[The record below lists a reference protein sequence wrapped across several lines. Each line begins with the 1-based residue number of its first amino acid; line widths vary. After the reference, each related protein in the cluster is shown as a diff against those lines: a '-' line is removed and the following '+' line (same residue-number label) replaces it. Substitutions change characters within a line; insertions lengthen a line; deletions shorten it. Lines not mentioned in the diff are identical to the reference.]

1 MQEKLTCTKKYPFE
15 FVGTRISCRIIQIT
29 PKERIDHSTNLE
41 AVNQYKNMAQL
52 LNSIFRLLRF
62 PERILMAK
70 KTKIILG
77 TKYT

>member
-15 FVGTRISCRIIQIT
+15 FVGTRISCRTIQIT
-29 PKERIDHSTNLE
+29 PKERIDHSTNSE
-41 AVNQYKNMAQL
+41 AVNYKNMARL
-52 LNSIFRLLRF
+52 LKSIFRLLRF